1 MNLKMDYGRCG
12 HILTLPDDT
21 DIFLARDTAPLVD
34 EASAIRDALRNPIGS
49 APLRERLQPGMTV
62 VIVHTDI
69 TRATPNGRLLPVII
83 SELEASGIRQENI
96 ALLNGLGT
104 HRPQTDAELRA
115 MLGAE
120 IVDRY
125 RCLQHDAYDNAGLVS
140 LGTTRHGHPLKVNKH
155 LLEADLKIL
164 TGFIEPHFFA
174 GYSGGPKAVLPGVA
188 GAETVLANHGPE
200 MIAHPQATF
209 DRTVGNPIWEEML
222 EAASLVE
229 NTFLVNV
236 TLDRSN
242 AITGVFAGEIAAAH
256 ARGCDHVRAA
266 SLFTVTEPYD
276 LVVTTNSGYPLD
288 QNLYQCV
295 KGLAAA
301 VRAVR
306 SGGAILLLAACEE
319 GLPDSSEYAR
329 ILREAGS
336 PQAVLD
342 RVTQPG
348 FTGQD
353 GWQVQIQ
360 AQVQLKADVYIYSEG
375 LSNEQIAASLLRTC
389 RDLAHGIPEL
399 VARYGSRVCALPQG
413 PLTVLDVRGVG
424 DSN

>member
-1 MNLKMDYGRCG
+1 MDYGRQG
-12 HILTLPDDT
+12 LTLTLPDNT
-21 DIFLARDTAPLVD
+21 DVFLARDTAPLAGETD
-34 EASAIRDALRNPIGS
+34 AIRNALRNPIGS

-69 TRATPNGRLLPVII
+69 TRATPNDRLLPVIL
-83 SELEASGIRQENI
+83 SELEAGGIRREDI

-104 HRPQTDAELRA
+104 HRPQTDAELHR

-140 LGTTRHGHPLKVNKH
+140 LGTTRRRHPLTVNKH

-209 DRTVGNPIWEEML
+209 DRTAGNPIWEEML
-222 EAASLVE
+222 EAASQVE

-236 TLDRSN
+236 TLDREN
-242 AITGVFAGEIAAAH
+242 AITGVFAGEVAAAH

-301 VRAVR
+301 ARAVR
-306 SGGAILLLAACEE
+306 PGGAILLLAACEE
-319 GLPDSSEYAR
+319 GLPDRSEYAR
-329 ILREAGS
+329 ILREAAS

-375 LSNEQIAASLLRTC
+375 LSDEQIAASLFHPC
-389 RDLAHGIPEL
+389 RDLVRGIPEMME
-399 VARYGSRVCALPQG
+399 RYGSRVCALPQG
-413 PLTVLDVRGVG
+413 PLTVLEVG
-424 DSN
+424 G